1 MLKPYLITTAVL
13 LLAIHAPARAATC
26 KYEVNSVDKFTK
38 VKTLQTK
45 WASLDPWAVIIGTDS
60 YLAARISAHL
70 QAESRFLGLHLT
82 RHESSSYRPRN
93 YELEDVIVVA
103 EGARL
108 LVLMA
113 DDTIVELPVL
123 HEVRANASYAA
134 ADSSA
139 TEFAIKTVAEINFAL
154 DETTTEALMKQ
165 EAKRIR
171 VEAQDRNYD
180 VIIDDGYGA
189 NFQWALGCI
198 Q

>member
-1 MLKPYLITTAVL
+1 MIKPYLIATAVL
-13 LLAIHAPARAATC
+13 LLAIHAPARAAKC

-45 WASLDPWAVIIGTDS
+45 WASLDPLAVIIGTDT
-60 YLAARISAHL
+60 YIVAAISAHL
-70 QAESRFLGLHLT
+70 QAESRFLGLQLT
-82 RHESSSYRPRN
+82 RHETSSYRPRN
-93 YELEDVIVVA
+93 YELQDVIVVVK
-103 EGARL
+103 GARL
-108 LVLMA
+108 LVLLA
-113 DDTIVELPVL
+113 DDTIVELPAL
-123 HEVRANASYAA
+123 REVRANASYAA

-154 DETTTEALMKQ
+154 DEATTEALLKR

-171 VEAQDRNYD
+171 VEAEDRNYD
-180 VIIDDGYGA
+180 VIIDDGLRD